1 MGDVVV
7 IRGFTVS
14 KFTYVFL
21 RAGLIANLSRL
32 SPPASK
38 ADVTLHQLEHH
49 MADLPFLLT
58 KIPLLHTLS
67 RQHPRTHS
75 TTLRHFGRMSVG
87 KASLKRAEDFVEFLN
102 ASPTPFHAVHTAKQ
116 RLEKAG
122 FKQIKV

>member
-1 MGDVVV
+1 
-7 IRGFTVS
+7 
-14 KFTYVFL
+14 
-21 RAGLIANLSRL
+21 
-32 SPPASK
+32 
-38 ADVTLHQLEHH
+38 
-49 MADLPFLLT
+49 MADLPFLAT

-67 RQHPRTHS
+67 RQHSRKTS
-75 TTLRHFGRMSVG
+75 TTTLRHFGRMSVG